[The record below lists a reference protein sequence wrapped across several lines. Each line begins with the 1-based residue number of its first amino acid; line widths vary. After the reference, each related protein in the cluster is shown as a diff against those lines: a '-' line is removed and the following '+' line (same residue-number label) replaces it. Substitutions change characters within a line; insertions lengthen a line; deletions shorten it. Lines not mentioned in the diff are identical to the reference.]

1 MKRFF
6 AILIITIVAA
16 SANAQS
22 GLYLSVN
29 PLAALEPQAAYG
41 MAVGYAFNEQVD
53 ISTEYSRL
61 TKPTWTD
68 EGKYTNIK
76 GFRSVT
82 TMKFT
87 TSTDEYKRIRNF
99 VAAEVRVRQFSFD
112 DMQDFTNNTTHTVIN
127 NFTFKN
133 NTKTIGLA
141 ALVGKQREIGY
152 SGRFIMEF
160 TAGIGVRH
168 TTVNRENTPM
178 NSTIVPVETGFNEMP
193 NYRDSQT
200 SVYFPL
206 AIRVIMKL

>member
-6 AILIITIVAA
+6 AILIITIITA

-41 MAVGYAFNEQVD
+41 MAVGYAFNDQVD

-82 TMKFT
+82 TMKLT
-87 TSTDEYKRIRNF
+87 TSTDEYKRVRNF

-112 DMQDFTNNTTHTVIN
+112 DMQDFTNNSTHAVTS

-152 SGRFIMEF
+152 SGRFVMEF

-178 NSTIVPVETGFNEMP
+178 NSTIVPVETGFGEMP
-193 NYRDSQT
+193 NYRDQQT